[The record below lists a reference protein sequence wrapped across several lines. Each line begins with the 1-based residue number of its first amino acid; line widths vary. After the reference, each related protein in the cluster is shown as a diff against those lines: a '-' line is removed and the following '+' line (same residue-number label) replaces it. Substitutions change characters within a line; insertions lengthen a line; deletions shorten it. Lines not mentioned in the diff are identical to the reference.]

1 MCKKGEQFHFK
12 CKWVD
17 TQTHTGHICHGNSLM
32 CCVHVAALMGLSQ
45 CECELKPAN
54 CRAEGFF
61 FFFAYWH
68 VATEQQAAGKS
79 EIMLSPLP
87 RLQEDAVW
95 QLPRVFF
102 NHILYHIQ
110 EDVQKENCRKIISQ
124 MFHCTLRLTFLI
136 ENLSRWWL
144 YSLIM
149 NQLLFD
155 FSGWSNDSLFKL
167 FCRPESKHNPH
178 FWDAWTTNYLVFF
191 AC

>member
-61 FFFAYWH
+61 FFCILTCCHRTTGCWEIRDNA
-68 VATEQQAAGKS
+68 VTSATAAGRRC
-79 EIMLSPLP
+79 LTASPC
-87 RLQEDAVW
+87 
-95 QLPRVFF
+95 FF

-178 FWDAWTTNYLVFF
+178 FWGAWTTNYLVFF